1 MQTKQFFNYDLIVR
15 AIQSYIIKSLYL
27 CYFRQINRNKSL
39 IIHDQHTL
47 LGFIVLKYFLKN
59 LFVIIRFT
67 LFKFILR
74 YHYHYHYHYQILI
87 LISYQ
92 YNSQFLYFLLH
103 IYILLKIFGGD
114 TFHMHKEQNLKL
126 LMINIVVFF
135 LLVFFGPFLS

>member
-114 TFHMHKEQNLKL
+114 TFHMHKEQNLEL
-126 LMINIVVFF
+126 LMINIEVFF
-135 LLVFFGPFLS
+135 LLVFFRPFLL